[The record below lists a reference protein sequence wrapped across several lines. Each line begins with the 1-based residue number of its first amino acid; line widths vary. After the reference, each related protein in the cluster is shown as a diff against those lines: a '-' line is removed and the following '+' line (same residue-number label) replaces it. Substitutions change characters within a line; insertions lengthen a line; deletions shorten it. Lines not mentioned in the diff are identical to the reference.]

1 MRIAFGYTRLQRG
14 IAHDSVDG
22 IGNYTRELYKRLHQ
36 NPALDLQPFTFGSM
50 SDSADTPLNLGSF
63 GAQALFSCATGLPFP
78 SASRSI
84 SADFD
89 LVHATDH
96 LIPSLRRVPLVA
108 TLMDAIPLSHPEWA
122 RTALK
127 RTKNLL
133 WFKSAHWADHI
144 ITISNYSKFELVK
157 YFRLPESR
165 ISVVPLGVDERWF
178 VPPQES
184 DLQQVKSHY
193 ALPERFYLFLG
204 TIQPRKN
211 IARLLLAHNRL
222 PYKTR
227 KECPLLIIGRAG
239 WGCQKEINDISRDN
253 DGTVRWLRYVQDSDL
268 VTLVSLARALVFPSL
283 HEGFGLPVLEAFA
296 AGVPVITSSTTSL
309 PEVAGESAL
318 LVDPANIE
326 DLAEAMRLI
335 HADDALASCLAEQG
349 RARARGY
356 TWNKTAAMTT
366 AVYAQVLK
374 SY

>member
-1 MRIAFGYTRLQRG
+1 MRIAFGFTRLQRG
-14 IAHDSVDG
+14 LEHNSVDG
-22 IGNYTRELYKRLHQ
+22 IGNYTRELYKRLIQ
-36 NPALDLQPFTFGSM
+36 NPALDIQPFTFGSV
-50 SDSADTPLNLGSF
+50 SDFEKSYSDLGGF

-78 SASRSI
+78 VASRRT
-84 SADFD
+84 SADID

-96 LIPSLRRVPLVA
+96 LIPSIRRVPLVA
-108 TLMDAIPLSHPEWA
+108 TLMDAIPLSHPEWT
-122 RTALK
+122 RTAFK

-144 ITISNYSKFELVK
+144 ITISNYSKLELVK
-157 YFRLPESR
+157 YFRLSESR
-165 ISVVPLGVDERWF
+165 ISVIPLAVDERWF
-178 VPPQES
+178 VPSQEP
-184 DLQQVKSHY
+184 DLQRVKSHY

-253 DGTVRWLRYVQDSDL
+253 DGTVRWLKYVQDSDL

-296 AGVPVITSSTTSL
+296 AGVPVIASSTTSL

-318 LVDPANIE
+318 LVDPTNIE

-335 HADDALASCLAEQG
+335 HADDAMASRLAEQG
-349 RARARGY
+349 RARAKGY
-356 TWNKTAAMTT
+356 TWNQTAAKTAA
-366 AVYAQVLK
+366 VYAHVIK
-374 SY
+374 SC

>member
-1 MRIAFGYTRLQRG
+1 
-14 IAHDSVDG
+14 
-22 IGNYTRELYKRLHQ
+22 
-36 NPALDLQPFTFGSM
+36 
-50 SDSADTPLNLGSF
+50 
-63 GAQALFSCATGLPFP
+63 
-78 SASRSI
+78 
-84 SADFD
+84 
-89 LVHATDH
+89 
-96 LIPSLRRVPLVA
+96 
-108 TLMDAIPLSHPEWA
+108 
-122 RTALK
+122 
-127 RTKNLL
+127 
-133 WFKSAHWADHI
+133 
-144 ITISNYSKFELVK
+144 
-157 YFRLPESR
+157 
-165 ISVVPLGVDERWF
+165 
-178 VPPQES
+178 
-184 DLQQVKSHY
+184 
-193 ALPERFYLFLG
+193 
-204 TIQPRKN
+204 
-211 IARLLLAHNRL
+211 L

-253 DGTVRWLRYVQDSDL
+253 DGTVKWLKYVQDSDL